1 VPELPPDDPVTSR
14 PMAGVVLISVFL
26 LMLTVSWSLYD
37 EFYGLR
43 PWRSYQAEFS
53 KVYSSYLEKQ
63 YQKRKADE
71 QKFYATPEYQKLLA
85 DVKAAHEAARAKD
98 QEIGQQ
104 IELLDRQRAAMTD
117 MFQLAR
123 GLVGSLTYQLEQ
135 IDEKN
140 KSAKEA
146 KLKELNEA
154 KAQTYE
160 VNWPVEG
167 GKVVPTKYNYQQLND
182 LFTSIMSSKAR
193 LVAERGKV
201 DQPEKDA
208 QDKLAEHV
216 KEQLPGLASRDLATL
231 SGSMKNLDIKLR
243 QVNVNPTG
251 ASLNNLGG
259 AGLVDRCQSCH
270 LGTDPLIVPVTMTVT
285 KGDLGL
291 GKSNDAPYASHPDPE
306 MLKYHPLEKFGC
318 SPCHGGN
325 GRALDSVEKAHG
337 RYEHW
342 LWPLNYRENFEA
354 GCQQCHASDMVTEH
368 APVLNHAKA
377 LYREKG
383 CIGCHRF
390 QGFDN
395 QDEQLVSARQMIAQL
410 ENQKQD
416 DRLQIAELNKK
427 GDTATDNDA
436 ANRYYGQ
443 ATNLTVT
450 IASMDAQIEQL
461 DQRSHNLLQEIKKV
475 GPDLKEVRMKIH
487 KEWIPY
493 WLKHTHEFRPTTKMP
508 QFRLQDD
515 EIQAIAAYVWQSAIT
530 GPELPKQ
537 TPGNAAHGKEL
548 FEQRGCEACHSIGE
562 GPNMVGGDFA
572 ANLSRVGEKDNYD
585 YLVRWILN
593 PRVRTRPYSPSEKK
607 DLGPE
612 DYAKHNLPFVF
623 DLDHS
628 RSPNDG
634 HELVVQQM
642 TVMPSLRLTV
652 DDARDIASFLLTQ
665 KHADAS
671 YEAADFMDDPKLK
684 VQGKAL
690 IQHYGCAGCHEISG
704 MEDEGRI
711 GTELTN
717 EGSKPIERLDFA
729 LYTEDAKL
737 GVLPDGKKSPRG
749 AWYDL
754 KGFFENKLTDPAVFD
769 HGKYKPDPMDRL
781 RMPKP
786 NVTKED
792 IDALTTF
799 LLGSTDPTL
808 PQEYMYKP
816 ADQRAAIQKGW
827 WIVTKYNC
835 IGCHQIGIGQKSV
848 LMGLPQFQGENKQNL
863 PPVLTSEGAR
873 VNPEWLKSFLA
884 NPALST
890 SDVNRNGIRSYLK
903 VRMPTFFLSDDEIR
917 TLVLFFEA
925 MSSQPQP
932 FIPQKLPPITTAEKD
947 MARQLFTSTA
957 APCLKCHATGDATH
971 DKNAIAPNFLYA
983 KERLQPAWTERWITN
998 PALIIPGTAM
1008 PSGLF
1013 KRDGDHWVFSGPLP
1027 PSFHGYT
1034 GDHANLLVRYM
1045 FQLTPEEQ
1053 RSLMGR
1059 TPSSGSGN

>member
-1 VPELPPDDPVTSR
+1 
-14 PMAGVVLISVFL
+14 MAGLVLISVFL

-43 PWRSYQAEFS
+43 PWRSYQSEFS
-53 KVYSSYLEKQ
+53 KVYSSYLGKQ

-71 QKFYATPEYQKLLA
+71 QKFYATPEYQKLFA
-85 DVKAAHEAARAKD
+85 DVKAAHDAARAQD
-98 QEIGQQ
+98 QQIGQQ
-104 IELLDRQRAAMTD
+104 IDLLDRQRAAMTD

-123 GLVGSLTYQLEQ
+123 GLVGSLTYQWEQ

-140 KSAKEA
+140 KSAKES
-146 KLKELNEA
+146 KLKELNDA
-154 KAQTYE
+154 KAVTYE
-160 VNWPVEG
+160 VAWPVEG
-167 GKVVPTKYNYQQLND
+167 GKIVPTKYNYQQLND
-182 LFTSIMSSKAR
+182 LFTSIMSAKAK
-193 LVAERGKV
+193 LVADRGKV

-208 QDKLAEHV
+208 QDKLSEYV
-216 KEQLPGLASRDLATL
+216 KEQLPGLAARDLQTL
-231 SGSMKNLDIKLR
+231 AGSMEKLDIKLR
-243 QVNVNPTG
+243 QVNVNPSG
-251 ASLNNLGG
+251 ASINNLGG
-259 AGLVDRCQSCH
+259 TGLVDRCQSCH

-285 KGDLGL
+285 KADLGL
-291 GKSNDAPYASHPDPE
+291 GKSKDAPYASHPDPD
-306 MLKYHPLEKFGC
+306 MMKYHSLEKFGC

-325 GRALDSVEKAHG
+325 GRALDTVEKAHG

-342 LWPLNYRENFEA
+342 LWPLNYPENFEA

-368 APVLNHAKA
+368 APVLNHAKK

-427 GDTATDNDA
+427 GDAATDNDA
-436 ANRYYGQ
+436 ANAYYAQ

-450 IASMDAQIEQL
+450 ISSMDAQIEEL
-461 DQRSHNLLQEIKKV
+461 EQRSHNLLQEIKKV

-515 EIQAIAAYVWQSAIT
+515 EIQAIAAYLWQSAIT
-530 GPELPKQ
+530 GPALAKQ
-537 TPGNAAHGKEL
+537 TPGNATHGKEL
-548 FEQRGCEACHSIGE
+548 FEARGCEACHSIGE
-562 GPNMVGGDFA
+562 GPNLVGGDFA

-593 PRVRTRPYSPSEKK
+593 PRVRTRPYSPYEKK

-612 DYAKHNLPFVF
+612 DYAKHDLPFVF
-623 DLDHS
+623 DQDHS

-634 HELVVQQM
+634 HELVVHQM

-665 KHADAS
+665 KHADAT
-671 YEAADFMDDPKLK
+671 YEPADFMDDPKLK
-684 VQGKAL
+684 AQGKAL

-737 GVLPDGKKSPRG
+737 GILPDGKRSLRG
-749 AWYDL
+749 PWYDL
-754 KGFFENKLTDPAVFD
+754 KGFFENKLTDPAAFD

-799 LLGSTDPTL
+799 LLGSTDPSL

-873 VNPEWLKSFLA
+873 VNPEWLKGFLA
-884 NPALST
+884 NPSLST
-890 SDVNRNGIRSYLK
+890 TDVNRNGVRSYLQ

-917 TLVLFFEA
+917 ALVLFFEA

-932 FIPQKLPPITTAEKD
+932 FIPQKITPITTAEKD

-957 APCLKCHATGDATH
+957 APCLKCHATGDPAH
-971 DKNAIAPNFLYA
+971 DKTAIAPNFLFA
-983 KERLQPAWTERWITN
+983 KERLQPAWTARWITN
-998 PALIIPGTAM
+998 PALIAPGTAM

-1013 KRDGDHWVFSGPLP
+1013 KRDGDHWVFAGPLP
-1027 PSFHGYT
+1027 ASFRGYM
-1034 GDHANLLVRYM
+1034 GDHADLLVRYM

-1059 TPSSGSGN
+1059 TSSGGSGN

>member
-1 VPELPPDDPVTSR
+1 MPELPPDDPVTTR
-14 PMAGVVLISVFL
+14 PMAGLVLISVFL

-43 PWRSYQAEFS
+43 PWRSYQSEFS

-71 QKFYATPEYQKLLA
+71 QKFYATPEYQKLFA
-85 DVKAAHEAARAKD
+85 DVKAAHDAARAQD
-98 QEIGQQ
+98 QQIGQQ
-104 IELLDRQRAAMTD
+104 IDLLDRQRAAMTD

-123 GLVGSLTYQLEQ
+123 GLVGSLTYQWEQ

-140 KSAKEA
+140 KSAKES
-146 KLKELNEA
+146 KRKELNDA
-154 KAQTYE
+154 KAVTYE
-160 VNWPVEG
+160 VAWPVEG
-167 GKVVPTKYNYQQLND
+167 GKIGPTKYNYQQLND
-182 LFTSIMSSKAR
+182 LFTSIMSAKAK

-208 QDKLAEHV
+208 QDKLSEYV
-216 KEQLPGLASRDLATL
+216 KEQLPGLAARDLQTL
-231 SGSMKNLDIKLR
+231 AGSMEKLDIKLR
-243 QVNVNPTG
+243 QVNVNPSG
-251 ASLNNLGG
+251 ASINNLGG
-259 AGLVDRCQSCH
+259 TGLVDRCQSCH

-285 KGDLGL
+285 KADLGL
-291 GKSNDAPYASHPDPE
+291 GKSKDAPYASHPDPD
-306 MLKYHPLEKFGC
+306 MMKYHSLEKFGC

-325 GRALDSVEKAHG
+325 GRALDTVEKAHG

-342 LWPLNYRENFEA
+342 LWPLNYPENFEA

-368 APVLNHAKA
+368 APVLNHAKK

-427 GDTATDNDA
+427 GDAATDNDA
-436 ANRYYGQ
+436 ANAYYAQ

-450 IASMDAQIEQL
+450 ISSMDAQIEEL
-461 DQRSHNLLQEIKKV
+461 EQRSHNLLQEIKKV

-515 EIQAIAAYVWQSAIT
+515 EIQAIAAYLWQSAIT
-530 GPELPKQ
+530 GPALAKQ

-548 FEQRGCEACHSIGE
+548 FEARGCEACHSIGE
-562 GPNMVGGDFA
+562 GPNLVGGDFA

-593 PRVRTRPYSPSEKK
+593 PRVRTRPYSPYEKK

-612 DYAKHNLPFVF
+612 DYAKHDLPFVF
-623 DLDHS
+623 DQDHS

-634 HELVVQQM
+634 HELVVHQM

-665 KHADAS
+665 KHADAT
-671 YEAADFMDDPKLK
+671 YEPADFMDDPKLK
-684 VQGKAL
+684 AQGKGL

-737 GVLPDGKKSPRG
+737 GILPDGKKSLRG
-749 AWYDL
+749 PWYDL
-754 KGFFENKLTDPAVFD
+754 KGFFENKLTDPAAFD

-799 LLGSTDPTL
+799 LLGSTDPSL

-873 VNPEWLKSFLA
+873 VNPEWLKGFLA
-884 NPALST
+884 NPSLST
-890 SDVNRNGIRSYLK
+890 TDVNRNGVRSYLQ
-903 VRMPTFFLSDDEIR
+903 VRMPTFCLSDDEIR

-932 FIPQKLPPITTAEKD
+932 FIPQKITPITAAEKD

-957 APCLKCHATGDATH
+957 APCLKCHATGDPAH
-971 DKNAIAPNFLYA
+971 DKTAIAPNFLFA
-983 KERLQPAWTERWITN
+983 KERLQPAWTARWITN
-998 PALIIPGTAM
+998 PALIAPGTAM

-1013 KRDGDHWVFSGPLP
+1013 KRDGDHWVFAGPLP
-1027 PSFHGYT
+1027 ASFRGYM
-1034 GDHANLLVRYM
+1034 GDHADLLVRYM

-1059 TPSSGSGN
+1059 TSSGGSGN